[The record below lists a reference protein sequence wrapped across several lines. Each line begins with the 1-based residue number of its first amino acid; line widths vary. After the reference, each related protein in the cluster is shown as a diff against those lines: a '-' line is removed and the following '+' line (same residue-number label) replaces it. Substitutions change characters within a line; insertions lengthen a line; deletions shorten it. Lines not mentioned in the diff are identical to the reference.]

1 MKQLSNL
8 MVIFVLGF
16 AAAIGVRGQVDEIC
30 ADAGYMPSLDP
41 PRAQIP
47 YIFGRISL
55 QGFEANSKL
64 PNITVTM
71 VDGQQAVHKMTLG
84 RSGNYCFKVRNR
96 GGTLIVEVGG
106 VEMMRRALP
115 LMGPSHLRE
124 DFELHASREAGKSAP
139 PGVISAKF
147 YHPPNSK
154 TAELYKKTAEAEGK
168 NDQARAI
175 EYLKEIV
182 TIDPADFIAW
192 AKLGFLYQ
200 EKGQLMEA
208 NAAYQKALELKIE
221 YTPAWINAGI
231 LRVTQKQYEAAIEIF
246 KHAATLEPKSARI
259 YQLLGETY
267 LQARQGTLGAEA
279 LNKAIELDPVGMAE
293 CHLRLAQLYHLAKAN
308 QLATKEYKMFLAKVP
323 DYKDKKKLE
332 EFIKKNPD

>member
-1 MKQLSNL
+1 MKQPVNFFA
-8 MVIFVLGF
+8 IFVLGLALTF
-16 AAAIGVRGQVDEIC
+16 SIRGQVDEIC

-47 YIFGRISL
+47 YIFGKITL
-55 QGFEANSKL
+55 QGFETNSKL

-71 VDGQQAVHKMTLG
+71 VDGQQAVHKMTIG

-106 VEMMRRALP
+106 VETVRRALP
-115 LMGPSHLRE
+115 ALGPAQLRE
-124 DFELHASREAGKSAP
+124 DFELHASRDAGKSAP

-147 YHPPNSK
+147 FHPPNPK
-154 TAELYKKTAEAEGK
+154 TAELYKKTAEAESK
-168 NDQARAI
+168 NDQSRAMG
-175 EYLKEIV
+175 YLKEIV
-182 TIDPADFIAW
+182 AIDPADFIAW

-200 EKGQLMEA
+200 EKDQLMEA
-208 NAAYQKALELKIE
+208 NTAYQKALELKIE

-231 LRVTQKQYEAAIEIF
+231 MRVKQKQYDAGIEIF

-293 CHLRLAQLYHLAKAN
+293 CHLRLAQLYQLAKAN
-308 QLATKEYKMFLAKVP
+308 QMATKEYKMFLAKVP

-332 EFIKKNPD
+332 EFIKKNPE